1 MDNKKKWDV
10 LILDGNSEHIDII
23 SSYICDYSTGGY
35 CKENKYLYYFNSD
48 NKIIINDILNEHIKN
63 FDINFTWDI
72 QDEENWHLSWKDNF
86 IPIQLDS
93 DLIIVPDWDSNK
105 YDYNNIIK
113 IKPGMAFGTGHHE
126 TTFLMLKHLINNLN
140 NHQTVLD
147 LGTGSGILAIAAY
160 FYKAKKI
167 TAVEFDEDCK
177 DNFIENIRI
186 NNVPM
191 DAIDLLMID
200 ALKHNNFNYDII
212 LANIN
217 KNIIKELIPKFKDS
231 KAMVLLSGILV
242 KDREE
247 LISLLS
253 LNNLKLLFEDK
264 YNEWLFMA
272 VKNA

>member
-1 MDNKKKWDV
+1 MCASAANCRYLPNLTLEMRL
-10 LILDGNSEHIDII
+10 LIFSLLTLFEG
-23 SSYICDYSTGGY
+23 
-35 CKENKYLYYFNSD
+35 
-48 NKIIINDILNEHIKN
+48 
-63 FDINFTWDI
+63 
-72 QDEENWHLSWKDNF
+72 
-86 IPIQLDS
+86 
-93 DLIIVPDWDSNK
+93 
-105 YDYNNIIK
+105 
-113 IKPGMAFGTGHHE
+113 
-126 TTFLMLKHLINNLN
+126 
-140 NHQTVLD
+140 
-147 LGTGSGILAIAAY
+147 AY

-242 KDREE
+242 KDRQEI
-247 LISLLS
+247 ISLLS